1 MFEYMFDMI
10 RDMKSVRSPEC
21 GSSLII
27 LQPRNFILRQNFASE
42 VFAKVAGLP
51 MQQVDI
57 HITDISSQ
65 DFLSSVPAVYSSWQ
79 SD

>member
-1 MFEYMFDMI
+1 
-10 RDMKSVRSPEC
+10 MKSVRSPEC

-27 LQPRNFILRQNFASE
+27 LQPRNSILRQNFASE

-57 HITDISSQ
+57 QITDISSQ
-65 DFLSSVPAVYSSWQ
+65 DFLSRVPAVCSS
-79 SD
+79 

>member
-1 MFEYMFDMI
+1 
-10 RDMKSVRSPEC
+10 MKSERSPEC

-27 LQPRNFILRQNFASE
+27 LQPRNSTLRQNFASE

-51 MQQVDI
+51 MQQADI
-57 HITDISSQ
+57 QITDISSQ
-65 DFLSSVPAVYSSWQ
+65 DFLSRVPAVYSSWQ